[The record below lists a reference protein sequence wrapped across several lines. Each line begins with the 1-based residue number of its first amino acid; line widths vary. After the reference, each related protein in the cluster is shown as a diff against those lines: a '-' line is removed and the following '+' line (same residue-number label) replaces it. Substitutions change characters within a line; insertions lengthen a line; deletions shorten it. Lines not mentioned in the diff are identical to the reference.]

1 MILVNI
7 QLCSNSLQGMLEV
20 NIIKYFFLYTKH
32 IFLVEILV
40 TLVFYRLHDIVMVSK
55 LLESGLGAPNNGS
68 GLSENN
74 PVGSTHQGR
83 LAVHP
88 VDVVAFGSSA
98 DVESI
103 D

>member
-1 MILVNI
+1 
-7 QLCSNSLQGMLEV
+7 MLEV
-20 NIIKYFFLYTKH
+20 NIIKYFFVHQTY
-32 IFLVEILV
+32 FLVEILV
-40 TLVFYRLHDIVMVSK
+40 TLVFYRLQHDDMIVSK

-68 GLSENN
+68 GFSEDQ
-74 PVGSTHQGR
+74 PIGSSHQSR

-88 VDVVAFGSSA
+88 VDVEALGSSA